1 MKRFELGK
9 TYSVQG
15 GGLVT
20 VTGMT
25 KAFVTFSGDF
35 SGRKKVYAA
44 FDNGLLG
51 LGEHLVITRPDGCK
65 VLCFA
70 DHERSAEK

>member
-1 MKRFELGK
+1 MKQFETGK

-20 VTGMT
+20 VTGRT
-25 KAFVTFSGDF
+25 KNFVTFSGDF
-35 SGRKKVYAA
+35 TGKKKVYPA
-44 FDNGLLG
+44 GLLG
-51 LGEHLVITRPDGCK
+51 LGEHLVIVRPDGCK

-70 DHERSAEK
+70 DREKGAEK

>member
-1 MKRFELGK
+1 MKQFEVGK

-20 VTGMT
+20 VTGRT
-25 KAFVTFSGDF
+25 EQFVTFSGDF
-35 SGRKKVYAA
+35 SGRKKVYPA
-44 FDNGLLG
+44 GLLG
-51 LGEHLVITRPDGCK
+51 LGEHFIITRPDGCK

-70 DHERSAEK
+70 DHERGTK

>member
-1 MKRFELGK
+1 MKQFEVGK

-20 VTGMT
+20 VTGRT
-25 KAFVTFSGDF
+25 EQFVTFCGDF
-35 SGRKKVYAA
+35 SGRKKVYPA
-44 FDNGLLG
+44 GLVG

-65 VLCFA
+65 VFCFA

>member
-1 MKRFELGK
+1 MKRFEVGK

-15 GGLVT
+15 GGFIT
-20 VTGMT
+20 VTRRT

-35 SGRKKVYAA
+35 SGRKKVYPAC
-44 FDNGLLG
+44 LVG
-51 LGEHLVITRPDGCK
+51 LGEYLVITRPDGCK

-70 DHERSAEK
+70 DHERGAK